1 VYSTFGNFGLL
12 TAHKMRLFTIIGAQG
27 LTGPE
32 VANALGISE
41 RPAEIL
47 LTILTTQGLLLLD
60 AGRYF
65 LQPITRTHLVE
76 GSPTYLGGMLDFAIT
91 THPICTVENLES
103 CMRSNRANCIRPG

>member
-1 VYSTFGNFGLL
+1 MEAATKPQCNDESLLEIVYSTFGNFGLL
-12 TAHKMRLFTIIGAQG
+12 TAHKMRLFTIIGAEG

-65 LQPITRTHLVE
+65 LQP
-76 GSPTYLGGMLDFAIT
+76 
-91 THPICTVENLES
+91 
-103 CMRSNRANCIRPG
+103 

>member
-1 VYSTFGNFGLL
+1 MEAATKPQCNDESLLEIVYSTFGNFGLL
-12 TAHKMRLFTIIGAQG
+12 TAHKMRLFTIIVALG

-65 LQPITRTHLVE
+65 LQP
-76 GSPTYLGGMLDFAIT
+76 
-91 THPICTVENLES
+91 
-103 CMRSNRANCIRPG
+103 